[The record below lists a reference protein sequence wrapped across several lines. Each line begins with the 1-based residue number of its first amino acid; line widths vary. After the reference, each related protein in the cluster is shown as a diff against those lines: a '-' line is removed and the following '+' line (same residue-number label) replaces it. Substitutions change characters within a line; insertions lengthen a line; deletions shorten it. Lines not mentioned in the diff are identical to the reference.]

1 LQHQQIDHPQFPR
14 CFLSSCC
21 QNTDSTG
28 HIPEIPYIKGEKD
41 GEIAELAKECYARM
55 FFYCE
60 ALMESPEL
68 PATELATKCY
78 IYMFFYCTSL
88 NKITMLATDV
98 LSISARYCLY
108 EWVIG
113 ISKTGLTGV
122 FIKAKG
128 INIPEGVSG
137 IPKGWDVKEI

>member
-1 LQHQQIDHPQFPR
+1 MFEGCTSLKKPPKLPSTT
-14 CFLSSCC
+14 LSPNCYY
-21 QNTDSTG
+21 QMF
-28 HIPEIPYIKGEKD
+28 KG
-41 GEIAELAKECYARM
+41 CT
-55 FFYCE
+55 
-60 ALMESPEL
+60 ALEESPEL

-113 ISKTGLTGV
+113 ISKTGVTGV

-128 INIPEGVSG
+128 VNIPEGVSG